1 MATAIASDSDEEV
14 VFTKPNVAG
23 SAAIQRDEEDASHP
37 KTGQAIWPTKKPSE
51 LKKTGWKHLLYLG
64 WGIKTTMLFYFMGT
78 DAY

>member
-37 KTGQAIWPTKKPSE
+37 KTGLFDQQKKPSE
-51 LKKTGWKHLLYLG
+51 LKKTG
-64 WGIKTTMLFYFMGT
+64 
-78 DAY
+78 

>member
-37 KTGQAIWPTKKPSE
+37 KTGQAI
-51 LKKTGWKHLLYLG
+51 
-64 WGIKTTMLFYFMGT
+64 
-78 DAY
+78 